1 MPDILGAIP
10 HAVLSRT
17 LWLLP
22 APLVLGL
29 VWHLATALRSPGP
42 EDSPSARLVGM
53 AGVGLATGATLGHV
67 VALGPRRAFVQ
78 PFAAGAHIG
87 PVDASF
93 GLCFDP
99 LAAIGCAFACVV
111 ALGVAGYLSTRPAG
125 RSWHIWAWIE
135 LALAGAI
142 VSLLADGLPTLALGW
157 SLAIGA
163 GGWLAGWSH
172 PRAGQFAA
180 TRGAAALGALVLGG
194 ALLFWGLGGAWRGED
209 YMREVG
215 PSFAPLR
222 TGAGPGVVSLTRL
235 PGATVYVDD
244 AKLPAASAPFA
255 ALPVQPGR
263 HELRIHSGSGSDDA
277 VVDVVMP
284 PEGGRFSLVPAGP
297 SLSFRDLG
305 AWAANVDGISS
316 LATRLRDR
324 PGPDGIGVPTA
335 VLVLWSLAAL
345 AIRPGRAG
353 AGAPLPLA
361 LLSSVATELIPG
373 ATVIA
378 RATVLAS
385 AAPWMTGVLAAVLL
399 AIGLSYGLSLH
410 GALRRSE
417 TPRASSSPVE
427 DALVRSGVLL
437 VRFERWVVDAVF
449 GAASG
454 SLWVLAWIAARVE
467 SDVIDAPA
475 ERLAGDVARAAWRLE
490 PLHGGSLERVMWCV
504 LALGALGVVAV
515 SLLQGG

>member
-1 MPDILGAIP
+1 MPDILGAIQ

-22 APLVLGL
+22 APLLLGL
-29 VWHLATALRSPGP
+29 AWHLASALRGTDA

-125 RSWHIWAWIE
+125 RSWLIWAWIE

-142 VSLLADGLPTLALGW
+142 VSLIADGVPTLALGW
-157 SLAIGA
+157 TLAMGA
-163 GGWLAGWSH
+163 GAWLGGWSE
-172 PRAGQFAA
+172 PRAGQFVA
-180 TRGAAALGALVLGG
+180 TRGAAGLGALVLGG

-222 TGAGPGVVSLTRL
+222 TGAGPGAVSLMTL
-235 PGATVYVDD
+235 PGASVYVDD

-255 ALPVQPGR
+255 GLPVQPGR

-284 PEGGRFSLVPAGP
+284 PEGGRFAIVPSGP

-305 AWAANVDGISS
+305 AWAANQDGVSS
-316 LATRLRDR
+316 LAARLHDR
-324 PGPDGIGVPTA
+324 PGPDGVGVPA
-335 VLVLWSLAAL
+335 GVLVLWSLAAL
-345 AIRPGRAG
+345 AIRPARAG
-353 AGAPLPLA
+353 AAAPLPLA

-373 ATVIA
+373 ATLIG
-378 RATVLAS
+378 RASVLAP
-385 AAPWMTGVLAAVLL
+385 AAPWMTGVLAAVLV
-399 AIGLSYGLSLH
+399 AIGVSYGLSLR
-410 GALRRSE
+410 GALRR
-417 TPRASSSPVE
+417 T
-427 DALVRSGVLL
+427 DALPAASPLEHALARSGTLL

-449 GAASG
+449 GAAAG
-454 SLWVLAWIAARVE
+454 SLWVLAWVAARVDT
-467 SDVIDAPA
+467 DVVDAPVD
-475 ERLAGDVARAAWRLE
+475 RLAGEVDGVASRLE
-490 PLHGGSLERVMWCV
+490 PLHGGSLERVAWCA
-504 LALGALGVVAV
+504 LALGALVVVAFT
-515 SLLQGG
+515 LLRGD